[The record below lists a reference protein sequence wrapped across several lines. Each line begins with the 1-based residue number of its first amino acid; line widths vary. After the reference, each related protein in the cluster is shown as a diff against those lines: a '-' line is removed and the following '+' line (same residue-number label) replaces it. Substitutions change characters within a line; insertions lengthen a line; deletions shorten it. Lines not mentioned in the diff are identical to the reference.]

1 MDTQKELISQKIELE
16 YNQRKANPK
25 LAWLNLLGWVW
36 AGGIGY
42 YATAKGDKDM
52 ITKGVMW
59 TLAAFFTSAIV
70 TTFGW
75 LYLSVDFMGIALYI
89 WMIFDSYFLM
99 KKVEENNV
107 NLKKEITERINSEVS
122 GSTKEES
129 YGVNKVVAEELDPY
143 HHHYETLKSAETKNR
158 PMSNTEFNELVIKLS
173 EQRIKDGYDPLSKE
187 QVNRMREIYQQ
198 RDKD

>member
-1 MDTQKELISQKIELE
+1 MDTQKELIAQKIELE

-59 TLAAFFTSAIV
+59 TIAAFLTSAIV

-75 LYLSVDFMGIALYI
+75 LYLSVDFMGIAIYI

-99 KKVEENNV
+99 KKVEEKNV
-107 NLKKEITERINSEVS
+107 NLKKEITERINSEVKS
-122 GSTKEES
+122 DSTKEES
-129 YGVNKVVAEELDPY
+129 HDTISNETTFVVKEADEPSK
-143 HHHYETLKSAETKNR
+143 TAETKTR
-158 PMSNTEFNELVIKLS
+158 MTEEEFQNMVVTLNNDRVRNGYEPLPVSKFDYIDYIGK
-173 EQRIKDGYDPLSKE
+173 EDKKD
-187 QVNRMREIYQQ
+187 
-198 RDKD
+198 

>member
-59 TLAAFFTSAIV
+59 TIAAFFTSAIV

-122 GSTKEES
+122 GNAKNDSHGTISNEVAFVDKEANEPS
-129 YGVNKVVAEELDPY
+129 K
-143 HHHYETLKSAETKNR
+143 TAETKNR
-158 PMSNTEFNELVIKLS
+158 MTEEEFQNMVVTLNNDRVRNGYEPLPVSKFDYIDYVGK
-173 EQRIKDGYDPLSKE
+173 EDKKD
-187 QVNRMREIYQQ
+187 
-198 RDKD
+198 

>member
-1 MDTQKELISQKIELE
+1 MDTQKELIAQKIELE

-59 TLAAFFTSAIV
+59 TIAAFLTSAIV

-99 KKVEENNV
+99 KKVEEKNV
-107 NLKKEITERINSEVS
+107 NLKKEITERINSEVKS
-122 GSTKEES
+122 DSTKEES
-129 YGVNKVVAEELDPY
+129 HDTTSNETTFVVKEADEPSK
-143 HHHYETLKSAETKNR
+143 TAETKTR
-158 PMSNTEFNELVIKLS
+158 MTEEEFQNMVVTLNNDRVRNGYEPLPVSKFDYIDYIGK
-173 EQRIKDGYDPLSKE
+173 ENKKD
-187 QVNRMREIYQQ
+187 
-198 RDKD
+198 

>member
-59 TLAAFFTSAIV
+59 TIAAFLTSAIV

-99 KKVEENNV
+99 KKVEENNI
-107 NLKKEITERINSEVS
+107 NLKKEITERINSEVKS
-122 GSTKEES
+122 DSTKEES
-129 YGVNKVVAEELDPY
+129 HDTISNEVAFVDKEAN
-143 HHHYETLKSAETKNR
+143 ETSKTAETKTR
-158 PMSNTEFNELVIKLS
+158 MTEEEFQNMVVTLNNDRVRNGYEPLPVSKFDYIDYIGK
-173 EQRIKDGYDPLSKE
+173 EDKKD
-187 QVNRMREIYQQ
+187 
-198 RDKD
+198 

>member
-1 MDTQKELISQKIELE
+1 MDTQKELVSQKIELE
-16 YNQRKANPK
+16 YNQKKANPK

-75 LYLSVDFMGIALYI
+75 LYLSVDFVGIALYI

-122 GSTKEES
+122 GSDSTKEES
-129 YGVNKVVAEELDPY
+129 HDTISNETTFVVKEADEPSK
-143 HHHYETLKSAETKNR
+143 TAETKNR
-158 PMSNTEFNELVIKLS
+158 MTEEEFQNMVVTLNNDRVRNGYEPLPVSKFDYIDYIGK
-173 EQRIKDGYDPLSKE
+173 ENKKD
-187 QVNRMREIYQQ
+187 
-198 RDKD
+198 

>member
-59 TLAAFFTSAIV
+59 TIAAFLTSAIV

-99 KKVEENNV
+99 KKVEENNI
-107 NLKKEITERINSEVS
+107 NLKKEITERINREVKS
-122 GSTKEES
+122 DSTKEES
-129 YGVNKVVAEELDPY
+129 HDTISNETTFVVKEADEPSK
-143 HHHYETLKSAETKNR
+143 TAETKTR
-158 PMSNTEFNELVIKLS
+158 MTEEEFQNMVVTLNNDRVRNGYEPLPVSKFDYIDYIGK
-173 EQRIKDGYDPLSKE
+173 ENKKD
-187 QVNRMREIYQQ
+187 
-198 RDKD
+198 

>member
-16 YNQRKANPK
+16 YGQNKANPK

-59 TLAAFFTSAIV
+59 TIAAFLTSAIV

-99 KKVEENNV
+99 KKVEENNI
-107 NLKKEITERINSEVS
+107 NLKKEITERINSEVKS
-122 GSTKEES
+122 DSTKEES
-129 YGVNKVVAEELDPY
+129 HDTISNETTFVVKEADEPSK
-143 HHHYETLKSAETKNR
+143 TAETKTR
-158 PMSNTEFNELVIKLS
+158 MTEEEFQNMVVTLNNDRVRNGYEPLPVSKFDYIDYIGK
-173 EQRIKDGYDPLSKE
+173 EDKKD
-187 QVNRMREIYQQ
+187 
-198 RDKD
+198 

>member
-25 LAWLNLLGWVW
+25 LAWLNLLGWVL

-59 TLAAFFTSAIV
+59 TIAAFFTSAIV

-75 LYLSVDFMGIALYI
+75 LYLSVDFMGIAIYI

-99 KKVEENNV
+99 KKVEEKNV
-107 NLKKEITERINSEVS
+107 NLKKEITERINSEVKS
-122 GSTKEES
+122 DSTKEES
-129 YGVNKVVAEELDPY
+129 HDTISNETTFVVKEADEPSK
-143 HHHYETLKSAETKNR
+143 TAETKSR
-158 PMSNTEFNELVIKLS
+158 MTEEEFQNMVVTLNNDRVRNGYEPLPVSKFDYIDYIGK
-173 EQRIKDGYDPLSKE
+173 ENKKD
-187 QVNRMREIYQQ
+187 
-198 RDKD
+198 

>member
-1 MDTQKELISQKIELE
+1 MDAQKELIAQKIELE
-16 YNQRKANPK
+16 YGRRKANPK

-59 TLAAFFTSAIV
+59 TIAAFFTSAIV

-99 KKVEENNV
+99 KKVEENNI
-107 NLKKEITERINSEVS
+107 NLKKEITERINSEVKS
-122 GSTKEES
+122 DSTKEES
-129 YGVNKVVAEELDPY
+129 HDTISNETTFVVKEADEPSK
-143 HHHYETLKSAETKNR
+143 TAETKTR
-158 PMSNTEFNELVIKLS
+158 MTEEEFQNMVVTLNNDRVRNGYEPLPVSKFDYIDYVGK
-173 EQRIKDGYDPLSKE
+173 EDKKD
-187 QVNRMREIYQQ
+187 
-198 RDKD
+198 